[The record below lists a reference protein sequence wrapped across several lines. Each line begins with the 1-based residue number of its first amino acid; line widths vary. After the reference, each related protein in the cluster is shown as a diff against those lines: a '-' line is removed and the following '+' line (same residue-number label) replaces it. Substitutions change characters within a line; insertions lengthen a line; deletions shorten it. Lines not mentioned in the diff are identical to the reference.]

1 MATVVGTDYTKRKKS
16 YLEVV
21 IGTNDDPRKLLVL
34 PPTAKTHKELVKM
47 AGVVE
52 RALEGELDGDEID
65 MEQCLSAVASFL
77 SHNTKM
83 EKITPEYL
91 EETGFDVT
99 DLGDFIGL
107 YLLFVTKLVDG
118 KN

>member
-21 IGTNDDPRKLLVL
+21 IGTEESPRRLLVL
-34 PPTAKTHKELVKM
+34 PPTVDTHKDILKM
-47 AGVVE
+47 SEAVE
-52 RALEGELDGDEID
+52 KALGGELEEGLDLE
-65 MEQCLSAVASFL
+65 ECLSVVARFL
-77 SHNTKM
+77 SRNTQM
-83 EKITPEYL
+83 ERVTPDYL
-91 EETGFDVT
+91 NETGFDIT

-107 YLLFVTKLVDG
+107 YLMFVTKLVEG